1 MTQLELERSNAAQ
14 HQIAIAQHSRD
25 AAKAAFSTELRTLLE
40 QVEKVRK
47 GERVKVTA
55 RGRGNSNSSGTGDS
69 QLGDSK
75 SENELQQ
82 GLECWLNKPVGYSL
96 LKSTTTT
103 TVTTTSATT
112 ALKMVPVD
120 AQQAQLLAYC
130 FEVISQLSAELH
142 STLKRNSDREELT
155 KVRLLCISIC
165 FAKVF
170 CNCMSSNICLTMHTV
185 FVRL

>member
-1 MTQLELERSNAAQ
+1 LELERSNAAQ

-47 GERVKVTA
+47 GERVKVSA
-55 RGRGNSNSSGTGDS
+55 RGRGNSSSGGNGTSNSEDS
-69 QLGDSK
+69 R
-75 SENELQQ
+75 SESEGQQ

-103 TVTTTSATT
+103 TTTTTTSATT

-142 STLKRNSDREELT
+142 NTLKRNSDREELT
-155 KVRLLCISIC
+155 KVTLTFVSLLLIYCA
-165 FAKVF
+165 FLAYA
-170 CNCMSSNICLTMHTV
+170 L
-185 FVRL
+185 

>member
-1 MTQLELERSNAAQ
+1 MHLKISSLFICTKQLELERSNAAQ

-55 RGRGNSNSSGTGDS
+55 RGRGNSHSGGNGTS
-69 QLGDSK
+69 NVEDSK
-75 SENELQQ
+75 SDSEVQQ
-82 GLECWLNKPVGYSL
+82 GVECWLNKPVGYSL

-103 TVTTTSATT
+103 TTATTSATS

-142 STLKRNSDREELT
+142 NTLKRNSDREELT
-155 KVRLLCISIC
+155 KVIVNFVS
-165 FAKVF
+165 VF
-170 CNCMSSNICLTMHTV
+170 
-185 FVRL
+185 